1 MFPFTKDAGR
11 FLKDEESN
19 AMTGAYR
26 ARKRDVGIS
35 DDVCVRSEFF
45 GLDQVMQLISKPG
58 CVGLRVHQAKR
69 REDDNGTPN
78 ESGSLK
84 PRVLLTAVDEN
95 GRDITARTAQTGLKD
110 DPDDDNTTLGDG
122 FPCPQHCGQ
131 KG

>member
-11 FLKDEESN
+11 FLDEQESN
-19 AMTGAYR
+19 DMTGTYLK
-26 ARKRDVGIS
+26 RKHEMGIS

-45 GLDQVMQLISKPG
+45 GLDQVMQLLNKPG
-58 CVGLRVHQAKR
+58 CVGLRIHQAKR
-69 REDDNGTPN
+69 REDDNGTPD

-95 GRDITARTAQTGLKD
+95 GHDITARTAQTGLKD
-110 DPDDDNTTLGDG
+110 DPDDNSTLGDG

>member
-11 FLKDEESN
+11 FLDEQESN
-19 AMTGAYR
+19 DMTGTYLK
-26 ARKRDVGIS
+26 RKHEMGIS

-45 GLDQVMQLISKPG
+45 GLDQVMQLLNKPG
-58 CVGLRVHQAKR
+58 CVGLRIHQAKR
-69 REDDNGTPN
+69 REDDNGTPD

-110 DPDDDNTTLGDG
+110 DPDDDNSTLGTG
-122 FPCPQHCGQ
+122 YTCPQHCP
-131 KG
+131 K

>member
-19 AMTGAYR
+19 AMTGSYR

-45 GLDQVMQLISKPG
+45 GLDQVMQLLNKPG

-69 REDDNGTPN
+69 REDDNGTPD

-95 GRDITARTAQTGLKD
+95 GHDIIARTAQTGLKD
-110 DPDDDNTTLGDG
+110 DPDDDNSTLGDG
-122 FPCPQHCGQ
+122 YPCPQHCGQ

>member
-19 AMTGAYR
+19 AMTGSYR

-45 GLDQVMQLISKPG
+45 GLDQVMQLINKPG

-110 DPDDDNTTLGDG
+110 DPDDDNSTLGDG
-122 FPCPQHCGQ
+122 YPCPQHCGQ